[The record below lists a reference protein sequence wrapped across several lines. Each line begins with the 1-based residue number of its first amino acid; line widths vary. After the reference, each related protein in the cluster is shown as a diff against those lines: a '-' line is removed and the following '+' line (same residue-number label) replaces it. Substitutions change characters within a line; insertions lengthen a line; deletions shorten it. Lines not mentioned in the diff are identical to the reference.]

1 MNIPNVVVLIE
12 EIIKIWRKTC
22 TDQDMLLFYFLNSF
36 LCSSLRILVL
46 LFMFLISFISQWGN
60 NEVKCTIIQT

>member
-60 NEVKCTIIQT
+60 NDVKCAIIQT

>member
-46 LFMFLISFISQWGN
+46 LFMVLISFISQWGN
-60 NEVKCTIIQT
+60 NEVKCAIIQT

>member
-1 MNIPNVVVLIE
+1 MNVPNVVVLIE

-60 NEVKCTIIQT
+60 NEVKCAIIQT

>member
-60 NEVKCTIIQT
+60 NEVKCAIIQT

>member
-46 LFMFLISFISQWGN
+46 LFMFLINFISQWGN
-60 NEVKCTIIQT
+60 NEVKCAIIQT

>member
-36 LCSSLRILVL
+36 LCSSLRLLVL

-60 NEVKCTIIQT
+60 NEVKCAIIQT